1 VPLWSP
7 SASPDGK
14 VTRATGGRVRVL
26 TGEDTRALHK
36 LLEADPVG
44 NTSVAAALQQR
55 GTAGLDK
62 GRQSALLLGIDATD
76 SGEDTDPK
84 LASACWLGSNIIPV
98 GADTTTAQ
106 HFGRAARALRRRVSS
121 IYGRSEAVLAL
132 FEATGWSNHR
142 EVRAEQPLMVMY
154 QEPEMNPLPGVRRSR
169 PEEFDAVEQACA
181 AMFTE
186 ELGFSPYDH
195 GASQYRDRIRGLIH
209 AGHSLIAVDPESRQI
224 TFKAEFGS
232 VTDQAVQV
240 QGVWVNPK
248 WRGRGMAAP
257 GMAAVVSYGLSLAPR
272 VSLYVNA
279 YNIPAIRAYEKV
291 GFQHAGTYSTVL
303 F

>member
-1 VPLWSP
+1 
-7 SASPDGK
+7 
-14 VTRATGGRVRVL
+14 
-26 TGEDTRALHK
+26 
-36 LLEADPVG
+36 
-44 NTSVAAALQQR
+44 
-55 GTAGLDK
+55 
-62 GRQSALLLGIDATD
+62 
-76 SGEDTDPK
+76 
-84 LASACWLGSNIIPV
+84 
-98 GADTTTAQ
+98 
-106 HFGRAARALRRRVSS
+106 
-121 IYGRSEAVLAL
+121 
-132 FEATGWSNHR
+132 
-142 EVRAEQPLMVMY
+142 VRAEQPLMVMY

-195 GASQYRDRIRGLIH
+195 GASQYRDRIRGLIQ

-279 YNIPAIRAYEKV
+279 YNIPAIRAYERV

>member
-1 VPLWSP
+1 MPLWSP

-14 VTRATGGRVRVL
+14 VSRATGGRVRVL
-26 TGEDTRALHK
+26 TGDDTRALHK
-36 LLEADPVG
+36 LLDADPVG

-55 GTAGLDK
+55 GTAAVGK
-62 GRQSALLLGIDATD
+62 GRQSALLLGIDAAEPH
-76 SGEDTDPK
+76 SGADRR
-84 LASACWLGSNIIPV
+84 LISACWLGSNIIPV
-98 GADTTTAQ
+98 GADPTTAKQ
-106 HFGRAARALRRRVSS
+106 FGRAARALRRRVSS

-142 EVRAEQPLMVMY
+142 EVRAHQPLMVMY
-154 QEPEMNPLPGVRRSR
+154 QEPEMRPLPGVRPSK
-169 PEEFDAVEQACA
+169 PEEFSAVEQACA

-195 GASQYRDRIRGLIH
+195 GASQYRDRIRGLIQ

-232 VTDQAVQV
+232 VTEQAVQV
-240 QGVWVNPK
+240 QGVWVNPL

-257 GMAAVVSYGLSLAPR
+257 GMAAVVNYGLRLAPR
-272 VSLYVNA
+272 VSLYVNG
-279 YNIPAIRAYEKV
+279 YNTPAIRAYERV
-291 GFQHAGTYSTVL
+291 GFQHAGAYSTVL